1 MVMGIR
7 SPVGVADRRRAA
19 GAPEVA
25 LESLIINHLR
35 HRPASIRYHTLMG
48 VILHPPI
55 RHRHLRIRHIY
66 ILRED
71 LS

>member
-1 MVMGIR
+1 MAIR
-7 SPVGVADRRRAA
+7 SLVGVADRRRAA
-19 GAPEVA
+19 EPPEVA

-35 HRPASIRYHTLMG
+35 HRPANIRYHPITG
-48 VILHPPI
+48 DILHPPI
-55 RHRHLRIRHIY
+55 RHRHLRIRHIC